1 MKALVI
7 SDTHVKRK
15 EDIDE
20 LREILEPYVNSV
32 DIIIHAGDSV
42 TEYLVD
48 YLRSLKPTRIVSGN
62 MDMGEVARMLPEKEI
77 FDFGRFRIGLTHGWG
92 PSSGLKERVL
102 GLFKSDNV
110 DAVIFGHSHQ
120 PFLGK
125 RDGILILNPG
135 SPTDTRFADRNT
147 IAILEGNAELEAK
160 IIDLA
165 P

>member
-7 SDTHVKRK
+7 SDTHIKRK

-20 LREILEPYVNSV
+20 LSKILAPYVSSV

-48 YLRSLKPTRIVSGN
+48 YLKGLKPTHIVSGN
-62 MDMGEVARMLPEKEI
+62 MDIGEVARMLPEKEV
-77 FDFGRFRIGLTHGWG
+77 FNFGRFRIGLTHGWG
-92 PSSGLKERVL
+92 PVAGLKERVL
-102 GLFKSDNV
+102 DLFGSDNV

-125 RDGILILNPG
+125 RDGILMLNPG
-135 SPTDTRFADRNT
+135 SPTDTRFTDRNT
-147 IAILEGNAELEAK
+147 IAILEGNAELEVQ
-160 IIDLA
+160 IIELT

>member
-7 SDTHVKRK
+7 SDTHVKRQ
-15 EDIDE
+15 EGIDE
-20 LREILEPYVNSV
+20 LREIIEPYVNSV

-48 YLRSLKPTRIVSGN
+48 YLKSLKPTYIVAGN
-62 MDMGEVARMLPEKEI
+62 MDMGDVARMLPEKEV
-77 FDFGRFRIGLTHGWG
+77 FGFGRFRIGLTHGWG
-92 PSSGLKERVL
+92 PAAGLKERVL
-102 GLFKSDNV
+102 ELFKSDNV

-165 P
+165 T

>member
-1 MKALVI
+1 MRALVI

-20 LREILEPYVNSV
+20 LRKIVEPYVGSV

-42 TEYLVD
+42 TKYLVD
-48 YLRSLKPTRIVSGN
+48 YLKGLKPTHIVSGN
-62 MDMGEVARMLPEKEI
+62 MDTGEVARMLPEKEI

-92 PSSGLKERVL
+92 PASGLKERVL
-102 GLFKSDNV
+102 DFFKSDNV

-125 RDGILILNPG
+125 RGGILILNPG

-147 IAILEGNAELEAK
+147 IAVLEGNAELEAK